1 MASGGRVS
9 DTVVD
14 VLAELDRVGAILLDR
29 HFVYKS
35 GKHGSGYI
43 NMDTLFPD
51 VALVSAICAELVR
64 PFVDEFDTVASP
76 ATGGVVLAF
85 AAASQAGG
93 DVAAVWADKSEDGFA
108 FERAGFVA
116 QLTDKRVLV
125 VEDLLT
131 TGGSVVGVCR
141 EIERHGGTV
150 VGVSAICNRGGVTAE
165 QLGVPRLEALATV
178 SFEAV
183 AEETCPLCAAHV
195 PIVEDVGHGAEYK
208 AEHPDYP
215 GGYVSLL

>member
-1 MASGGRVS
+1 VTEA
-9 DTVVD
+9 TLD

-43 NMDTLFPD
+43 NMDPLFPD

-64 PFVDEFDTVASP
+64 PFAGEFDTVASP

-85 AAASQAGG
+85 AAASQAGS
-93 DVAAVWADKSEDGFA
+93 DVAAVWADKSEQGFA
-108 FERAGFVA
+108 FERAGFA
-116 QLTDKRVLV
+116 QHLTGKRVLV

-131 TGGSVVGVCR
+131 TGGSVIGVCR
-141 EIERHGGTV
+141 EVERHGGTL
-150 VGVSAICNRGGVTAE
+150 VGVSAICNRGGVTAAR
-165 QLGVPRLEALATV
+165 LGVPRLEALATV

-183 AEETCPLCAAHV
+183 AAQECPLCAARV
-195 PIVEDVGHGAEYK
+195 PIVEDIGHGAEYK
-208 AEHPDYP
+208 AQHPDHP
-215 GGYVSLL
+215 GGYVTLL